1 MRSRYAE
8 EVVLGLTREQLMDK
22 YAELLAEGRDP
33 AMVAR
38 AMDPDME
45 KVRLAH
51 EKEIKQM
58 EMEMER
64 QSNELR
70 VMELAAEKERL
81 AAEAVQ
87 NDLRK
92 AELLLGT
99 TGHGKTGH

>member
-1 MRSRYAE
+1 
-8 EVVLGLTREQLMDK
+8 
-22 YAELLAEGRDP
+22 
-33 AMVAR
+33 
-38 AMDPDME
+38 
-45 KVRLAH
+45 
-51 EKEIKQM
+51 M